1 MSNIK
6 EIKATGSTIYKHL
19 GGQKAVYIFVFALF
33 CLYALIL
40 LFPIACL
47 IVNSFKGSLEYLN
60 GNMFYLPEKWLFSN
74 YIEVFDLLVVNDTS
88 FFGMLLNSIWFSLG
102 STAVSV
108 ICSSMT
114 AYCVA
119 KYRFV
124 LQKPLYFIAI
134 FTMIIPI
141 VGALPAQYKLMYD
154 LHIANSPL
162 FLISYTGGFGFN
174 FIILY
179 GFFKSISGTYAEA
192 AKIDGAGNHVVFW
205 RIMMPQAKAPIVSLA
220 IIACI
225 GVWNDYQTPILYLSN
240 FPNLASG
247 LYEYESNMMR
257 LANYPVYFAGVL
269 ISTVPILFVFIAF
282 QKTIMNNVVAGG
294 LKG

>member
-1 MSNIK
+1 MQFNDGILRG
-6 EIKATGSTIYKHL
+6 EI
-19 GGQKAVYIFVFALF
+19 QV
-33 CLYALIL
+33 
-40 LFPIACL
+40 
-47 IVNSFKGSLEYLN
+47 
-60 GNMFYLPEKWLFSN
+60 
-74 YIEVFDLLVVNDTS
+74 
-88 FFGMLLNSIWFSLG
+88 
-102 STAVSV
+102 
-108 ICSSMT
+108 
-114 AYCVA
+114 
-119 KYRFV
+119 V

-225 GVWNDYQTPILYLSN
+225 GVWNDYQTPILYLSD